1 MNLKAISR
9 NVGYALLVSA
19 LFMLLALFVSWGT
32 NDGAQTGLFISFL
45 ITFISGVFPFIFV
58 RGVQPITIKDGYMI
72 IVISWL
78 LSFIFGMLPYALWGD
93 PFTLANAWFESV
105 SGFTATGATVIADVE
120 SLPPSLLFWRGA
132 THFIGGLGVTVFLL
146 LLIPTA
152 SPIRSRLT
160 NMELSSLSKS
170 SYSARSGKTVF
181 IFTYVYLGIFVLSFV
196 SYLLAGMQPLDA
208 VCQAF
213 SVSAT
218 GGFSTKNISILGFH
232 STLIEGLTMV
242 FMLLSSLHFGLLF
255 LSVVNRSLKPLNN
268 PVLKFYLVAV
278 FAVSI
283 ITGISLKFSG
293 TIPSLGR
300 ALWCGAFQTISTV
313 TTTGFAIAD
322 NAAFPMWTNVLLL
335 AMAVMCGCAGSTSGG
350 IKADRVFILFKT
362 IGRQIGK
369 TLHPNLVNEVKVG
382 PRVLHEEEVTQYLLY
397 IAFYG
402 VMLVVSTVIA
412 LCLGL
417 GAESAFSG
425 SVVSLSNVGPAIGD
439 IGSMG
444 NYGAISNSA
453 KFLFAFDMFL
463 GRVEI
468 YPIVAV
474 VAMIFDRHRR

>member
-19 LFMLLALFVSWGT
+19 LFMLLSLFVSWST
-32 NDGAQTGLFISFL
+32 KDGAQTGLFISFL
-45 ITFISGVFPFIFV
+45 ITLISGVFPLIFV
-58 RGVQPITIKDGYMI
+58 RGTQPITIKDGYMI

-105 SGFTATGATVIADVE
+105 SGFTATGATVIQDVE
-120 SLPPSLLFWRGA
+120 SLPPSLLFWRAA

-146 LLIPTA
+146 LLIPSA
-152 SPIRSRLT
+152 SPVRSRLT

-196 SYLLAGMQPLDA
+196 SYLIAGMQPLDA

-218 GGFSTKNISILGFH
+218 GGFSTKNASILGFH

-268 PVLKFYLVAV
+268 PVLKFYLTAV
-278 FAVSI
+278 FCVSI
-283 ITGISLKFSG
+283 ITGLSLKFSG
-293 TIPSLGR
+293 TIPTFSR

-322 NAAFPMWTNVLLL
+322 NSVFPMWTNILLM

-382 PRVLHEEEVTQYLLY
+382 SRVLHEEEVTQYLLY
-397 IAFYG
+397 IAFYA
-402 VMLVVSTVIA
+402 VMLVVSIIIA
-412 LCLGL
+412 LCLGV

-425 SVVSLSNVGPAIGD
+425 SIASLSNVGPAIGE

-444 NYGAISNSA
+444 NYGALSNSA
-453 KFLFAFDMFL
+453 KFLFALDMFL
-463 GRVEI
+463 GRVEL

>member
-1 MNLKAISR
+1 MNLKAVSR

-19 LFMLLALFVSWGT
+19 LFMLLSLFVSWAT
-32 NDGAQTGLFISFL
+32 RDGAQTGLFISFL
-45 ITFISGVFPFIFV
+45 ITFISGIFPFFFV
-58 RGVQPITIKDGYMI
+58 RGVQPITIKDGYLI

-120 SLPPSLLFWRGA
+120 SLPPSLLFWRSA
-132 THFIGGLGVTVFLL
+132 THFIGGLGVTVFLI
-146 LLIPTA
+146 LLIPSA

-170 SYSARSGKTVF
+170 GYSARSGKTVF
-181 IFTYVYLGIFVLSFV
+181 IFTYVYLGIFALSLV
-196 SYLLAGMQPLDA
+196 SYLIAGMSPLDA

-255 LSVVNRSLKPLNN
+255 LSVVNRSLKPLNT
-268 PVLKFYLVAV
+268 PVLKFYLLAVAI
-278 FAVSI
+278 VSVVS
-283 ITGISLKFSG
+283 GLSLKFNG
-293 TIPSLGR
+293 VIPSFGR
-300 ALWCGAFQTISTV
+300 AIWCGTFQTISTV

-322 NAAFPMWTNVLLL
+322 NATFPAWTNILLI

-382 PRVLHEEEVTQYLLY
+382 SRVLHEEEVTQYLLY
-397 IAFYG
+397 IAIYA
-402 VMLVVSTVIA
+402 VMFLISTIIA
-412 LCLGL
+412 LCLGV
-417 GAESAFSG
+417 GFENAFSG
-425 SVVSLSNVGPAIGD
+425 SICSLSNVGPAMGE

-444 NYGAISNSA
+444 NYGALSSGA
-453 KFLFAFDMFL
+453 KFLFSVDMFL
-463 GRVEI
+463 GRVEV

-474 VAMIFDRHRR
+474 LAMIFDRHRR

>member
-19 LFMLLALFVSWGT
+19 LFMLLSLFVSWST
-32 NDGAQTGLFISFL
+32 KDGAQTGLFISFL
-45 ITFISGVFPFIFV
+45 ITLISGVFPLIFV
-58 RGVQPITIKDGYMI
+58 RGTQPITIKDGYMI

-105 SGFTATGATVIADVE
+105 SGFTATGATVISDVE
-120 SLPPSLLFWRGA
+120 SLPPSLLFWRAA

-146 LLIPTA
+146 LLIPSA
-152 SPIRSRLT
+152 SPVRSRLT

-181 IFTYVYLGIFVLSFV
+181 IFTYVYLGIFVLSFA
-196 SYLLAGMQPLDA
+196 SYLIAGMQPLDA

-218 GGFSTKNISILGFH
+218 GGFSTKNASILGFH

-255 LSVVNRSLKPLNN
+255 LAVVNRSLKPLNN
-268 PVLKFYLVAV
+268 PVLKFYLITV
-278 FAVSI
+278 FSVSI
-283 ITGISLKFSG
+283 ITGLSLKFSG
-293 TIPSLGR
+293 TIPTLSR

-322 NAAFPMWTNVLLL
+322 NSVFPMWTNILLL

-350 IKADRVFILFKT
+350 VKADRVFILFKT

-397 IAFYG
+397 IAFYT
-402 VMLVVSTVIA
+402 VMLVVSIVVA
-412 LCLGL
+412 LCLGV

-425 SVVSLSNVGPAIGD
+425 SLASLSNVGPAIGD

-444 NYGAISNSA
+444 NYSALSNSA

-463 GRVEI
+463 GRVEL

>member
-9 NVGYALLVSA
+9 NVGFALLVSA
-19 LFMLLALFVSWGT
+19 LFMLLSLFVSWAT
-32 NDGAQTGLFISFL
+32 QDGAQTGLFISFL
-45 ITFISGVFPFIFV
+45 ITLISGVFPLIFV
-58 RGVQPITIKDGYMI
+58 RGAQPITIKDGYMI

-105 SGFTATGATVIADVE
+105 SGFTATGATVIPDVE
-120 SLPPSLLFWRGA
+120 SLPPSLLFWRAA

-146 LLIPTA
+146 LLIPSA
-152 SPIRSRLT
+152 SPVRSRLT

-196 SYLLAGMQPLDA
+196 SYLIAGMQPLDA

-218 GGFSTKNISILGFH
+218 GGFSTKNASILGFH

-268 PVLKFYLVAV
+268 PVLKFYLIAV
-278 FAVSI
+278 FCVSI
-283 ITGISLKFSG
+283 ITGLSLKFSG
-293 TIPSLGR
+293 TIPTFSR

-322 NAAFPMWTNVLLL
+322 NSVFPMWTNILLM

-382 PRVLHEEEVTQYLLY
+382 SRVLHEEEVTQYLLY
-397 IAFYG
+397 IAFYA
-402 VMLVVSTVIA
+402 VMLVVSIIIA
-412 LCLGL
+412 LCLGV
-417 GAESAFSG
+417 GAQSAFSG
-425 SVVSLSNVGPAIGD
+425 SVASLSNVGPAIGE

-444 NYGAISNSA
+444 NYGALSNGA

-463 GRVEI
+463 GRVEL

>member
-1 MNLKAISR
+1 MNLKAVSR

-32 NDGAQTGLFISFL
+32 QDGAQTGLFISFL
-45 ITFISGVFPFIFV
+45 ITFISGIFPFIFV
-58 RGVQPITIKDGYMI
+58 RGAQPITIKDGYMI

-105 SGFTATGATVIADVE
+105 SGFTASGATVISNVE
-120 SLPPSLLFWRGA
+120 ALPPSLLFWRSA
-132 THFIGGLGVTVFLL
+132 THFIGGLGVTVFLI
-146 LLIPTA
+146 LLIPSA

-170 SYSARSGKTVF
+170 NYAARSGKTVF
-181 IFTYVYLGIFVLSFV
+181 MFTYVYLGIFVLSSV

-218 GGFSTKNISILGFH
+218 GGFSTKNASILGFH

-268 PVLKFYLVAV
+268 PVLKFYLISV
-278 FAVSI
+278 FVVSI
-283 ITGISLKFSG
+283 VTGLSLKFSG
-293 TIPSLGR
+293 TIPTFSR

-322 NAAFPMWTNVLLL
+322 NSVFPMWTNILLL

-350 IKADRVFILFKT
+350 IKADRVFILLKT

-402 VMLVVSTVIA
+402 VMLVISTVIA

-417 GAESAFSG
+417 SAESAFSG

-444 NYGAISNSA
+444 NYGALSSGA

-463 GRVEI
+463 GRVEM

>member
-19 LFMLLALFVSWGT
+19 LFMLLSLFVSWST
-32 NDGAQTGLFISFL
+32 KDGAQTGLFISFL
-45 ITFISGVFPFIFV
+45 ITLISGVFPLIFV
-58 RGVQPITIKDGYMI
+58 RGTQPITIKDGYMI

-105 SGFTATGATVIADVE
+105 SGFTATGATVIPDVE
-120 SLPPSLLFWRGA
+120 SLPPSLLFWRAA

-146 LLIPTA
+146 LLIPSA
-152 SPIRSRLT
+152 SPVRSRLT

-196 SYLLAGMQPLDA
+196 SYLIAGMQPLDA

-218 GGFSTKNISILGFH
+218 GGFSTKNASILGFH

-268 PVLKFYLVAV
+268 PVLKFYLIAV
-278 FAVSI
+278 FCVSI
-283 ITGISLKFSG
+283 ITGLSLKFSG
-293 TIPSLGR
+293 TIPTFSR

-322 NAAFPMWTNVLLL
+322 NSVFPMWTNILLM

-382 PRVLHEEEVTQYLLY
+382 SRVLHEEEVTQYLLY
-397 IAFYG
+397 IAFYAL
-402 VMLVVSTVIA
+402 MLVVSIIIA
-412 LCLGL
+412 LCLGV
-417 GAESAFSG
+417 GAESAFS
-425 SVVSLSNVGPAIGD
+425 

-444 NYGAISNSA
+444 NYGALSNSA

-463 GRVEI
+463 GRVEL

>member
-19 LFMLLALFVSWGT
+19 LFMLLSLFVSLGT
-32 NDGAQTGLFISFL
+32 KDGAQAGLLISFI
-45 ITFISGVFPFIFV
+45 ITFISGIFPFIFV
-58 RGVQPITIKDGYMI
+58 RGSQPITIKDGYMI
-72 IVISWL
+72 IVVSWL

-120 SLPPSLLFWRGA
+120 SLPPSLLFWRSA

-146 LLIPTA
+146 LLIPSA

-170 SYSARSGKTVF
+170 GYAARSGKTVF
-181 IFTYVYLGIFVLSFV
+181 IFTYVYLGIFVLSSV
-196 SYLLAGMQPLDA
+196 SYLLAGMSPLDA

-218 GGFSTKNISILGFH
+218 GGFSTKNNSILGFH
-232 STLIEGLTMV
+232 STLIEGITMI
-242 FMLLSSLHFGLLF
+242 FMLLSSIHFGLVY
-255 LSVVNRSLKPLNN
+255 LSIINRSLRPLKN
-268 PVLKFYLVAV
+268 PVLVFYLSTVAL
-278 FAVSI
+278 VSVV
-283 ITGISLKFSG
+283 TGLSLKFSG
-293 TIPSLGR
+293 TIPSFGR
-300 ALWCGAFQTISTV
+300 AMWCGAFQTISTV

-322 NAAFPMWTNVLLL
+322 NAVFPMWTNVLLL
-335 AMAVMCGCAGSTSGG
+335 GMAVMCGCAGSTSGG
-350 IKADRVFILFKT
+350 IKADRIFILLKT

-382 PRVLHEEEVTQYLLY
+382 TRVLHEDEVTQYLLY

-402 VMLVVSTVIA
+402 LVLLLSTILA
-412 LCLGL
+412 LCLGM

-425 SVVSLSNVGPAIGD
+425 SLVSLSNVGPAIGE

-444 NYGAISNSA
+444 NYGALTSGA
-453 KFLFAFDMFL
+453 KFLFSMDMFF

-474 VAMIFDRHRR
+474 LGMIFDPHRR

>member
-1 MNLKAISR
+1 MNLKAVSR

-19 LFMLLALFVSWGT
+19 LFMLLSLFVSLGT
-32 NDGAQTGLFISFL
+32 HDGAQGGLLVSFI
-45 ITFISGVFPFIFV
+45 ITFISGFFPFIFV
-58 RGVQPITIKDGYMI
+58 RGTQPITIKDGYMI

-93 PFTLANAWFESV
+93 PFTLENAWFESV

-120 SLPPSLLFWRGA
+120 SLPPSLLFWRAA

-146 LLIPTA
+146 LIIPMA

-160 NMELSSLSKS
+160 NLELSSLSRS
-170 SYSARSGKTVF
+170 GYSARSGKTVY

-196 SYLLAGMQPLDA
+196 SYLLAGMSPLDA

-218 GGFSTKNISILGFH
+218 GGFSTKNASILGFH

-242 FMLLSSLHFGLLF
+242 FMMLSSIHFGLIF
-255 LSVVNRSLKPLNN
+255 LSVVTRSLKPLNN
-268 PVLKFYLVAV
+268 PVLKFYLIAV

-283 ITGISLKFSG
+283 ITGISLRASG
-293 TIPSLGR
+293 TIPSTGR

-322 NAAFPMWTNVLLL
+322 NSVFPMWTNVLLL
-335 AMAVMCGCAGSTSGG
+335 AMAVMCGCAGSTTGG
-350 IKADRVFILFKT
+350 VKADRIFILFKSLT
-362 IGRQIGK
+362 RQIGK

-382 PRVLHEEEVTQYLLY
+382 SRVLREEEVSQYLLY

-402 VMLVVSTVIA
+402 LVLVISTVLA
-412 LCLGL
+412 LCLGI
-417 GAESAFSG
+417 GAENAFSA

-444 NYGAISNSA
+444 NFGALPGAA
-453 KFLFAFDMFL
+453 KLLFSLDMFL

-468 YPIVAV
+468 YPVVAV